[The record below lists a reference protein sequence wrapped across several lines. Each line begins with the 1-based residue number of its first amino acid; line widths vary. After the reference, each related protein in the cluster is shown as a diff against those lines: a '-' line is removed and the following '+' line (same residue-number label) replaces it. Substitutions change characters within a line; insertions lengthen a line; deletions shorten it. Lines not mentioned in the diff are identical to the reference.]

1 MRRAALVNSRPAAAA
16 PPLRS
21 VILFAIGVTG
31 LAMCITL
38 LYLGMRSV
46 MDIGG
51 QCADGGPYV
60 IAQHCPDGAAAAMF
74 IGMFGLFLF
83 GGIAM
88 WGGVSIGDPWAEVP
102 LLAWTGLFGTLGWNF
117 LDYGV
122 FNAPSGQLEWGFAIP
137 GVLFEIMA
145 FGPVVLALW
154 ALVSSRPRPSAQVT
168 AGIIRQVRPIRPNT
182 LAIREPAP
190 EPEAPEG
197 PSLTD
202 ERRSMDQA
210 FAAAVSAARSGA
222 GRPAAPSE
230 SVVAGLERLSALRDR
245 GALTADEFEAAK
257 QALLHEED
265 GR

>member
-1 MRRAALVNSRPAAAA
+1 MTAVARSS

-21 VILFAIGVTG
+21 VVLLVIGLAG

-60 IAQHCPDGAAAAMF
+60 IAQHCPDGATAAMF

-88 WGGVSIGDPWAEVP
+88 WGGVTIGDPWAEIP

-117 LDYGV
+117 LDYGLV
-122 FNAPSGQLEWGFAIP
+122 SPPDGQVGWGFLIP

-145 FGPVVLALW
+145 FGPVVLAAW
-154 ALVSSRPRPSAQVT
+154 AALSSRPRPT
-168 AGIIRQVRPIRPNT
+168 ARVSEGIARQIHPIRLNT
-182 LAIREPAP
+182 FSIREAAP
-190 EPEAPEG
+190 EPEPPEG

-202 ERRSMDQA
+202 ERRSMDGA
-210 FAAAVSAARSGA
+210 LAAVVARRS
-222 GRPAAPSE
+222 AAPSE
-230 SVVAGLERLSALRDR
+230 SVVAGLERLSSLHDR
-245 GALTADEFEAAK
+245 GALSAEEFEAAK
-257 QALLHEED
+257 QALLREED
-265 GR
+265 AR

>member
-1 MRRAALVNSRPAAAA
+1 MNTRPAETA
-16 PPLRS
+16 PTPSLRS
-21 VILFAIGVTG
+21 VVLFAIGVAG

-60 IAQHCPDGAAAAMF
+60 IAQHCPDGAAAAMI

-83 GGIAM
+83 GGIAL
-88 WGGVSIGDPWAEVP
+88 WGGVSLGDPWAEVP
-102 LLAWTGLFGTLGWNF
+102 LLGWTGLFGTLGWNF

-122 FNAPSGQLEWGFAIP
+122 FNPPAEQVEWGFAIP

-145 FGPVVLALW
+145 FAPVVIALW
-154 ALVSSRPRPSAQVT
+154 AMVSARPRPSARVA
-168 AGIIRQVRPIRPNT
+168 AGIVRQVRPIRPNT
-182 LAIREPAP
+182 LSIREPEPASP
-190 EPEAPEG
+190 EAEAPEG

-202 ERRSMDQA
+202 ERRSMDGA
-210 FAAAVSAARSGA
+210 LAAVVARRS
-222 GRPAAPSE
+222 AAPSE
-230 SVVAGLERLSALRDR
+230 SVVAGLERLSGLHDR
-245 GALTADEFEAAK
+245 GSLTDEEFEAAK

-265 GR
+265 AR